1 MKLLLIPFTILIK
14 LFFKVQKKYLIVQSE
29 NAARLMR
36 DDAKKCNV
44 DLDSSNSPELVNQII
59 DDNKYL
65 IAQTRY
71 CFGNCHDWEKENLTF
86 QGLFIDTIKNYA
98 RYCGNL
104 PASELG

>member
-59 DDNKYL
+59 DDNNYL

-71 CFGNCHDWEKENLTF
+71 
-86 QGLFIDTIKNYA
+86 
-98 RYCGNL
+98 
-104 PASELG
+104 